1 MTLLQIAG
9 WRCMME
15 SMQQI
20 LKIKNLSYKN
30 LAAEAKAGVVAGGA
44 GSMVR
49 ANLPDHC
56 GAGFTTAGRLGRLV
70 LPRLWGAVLV

>member
-49 ANLPDHC
+49 APLLD
-56 GAGFTTAGRLGRLV
+56 L
-70 LPRLWGAVLV
+70 

>member
-1 MTLLQIAG
+1 MALLQIAS

-15 SMQQI
+15 LMEQI
-20 LKIKNLSYKN
+20 LEIKNLSYKT

-49 ANLPDHC
+49 APLLDH
-56 GAGFTTAGRLGRLV
+56 
-70 LPRLWGAVLV
+70 